1 MAARLPS
8 QLGTIDISEGVIA
21 KIAGVNAT
29 ECFGV
34 LGLAASDGWSD
45 LLKKDSVDKGVRVQA
60 MEDAK
65 VRIEISLVVQY
76 GVSIKA
82 VAETV
87 INNIRYHVEN
97 MTGLTVADINVILR
111 GIRV

>member
-34 LGLAASDGWSD
+34 LGLAASDGWSR
-45 LLKKDSVDKGVRVQA
+45 SSEKGFCGQ
-60 MEDAK
+60 
-65 VRIEISLVVQY
+65 
-76 GVSIKA
+76 
-82 VAETV
+82 
-87 INNIRYHVEN
+87 
-97 MTGLTVADINVILR
+97 R
-111 GIRV
+111 GPGPSDGGRKGSD

>member
-60 MEDAK
+60 MEDAQVLAK
-65 VRIEISLVVQY
+65 LDLKGQ
-76 GVSIKA
+76 A
-82 VAETV
+82 A
-87 INNIRYHVEN
+87 
-97 MTGLTVADINVILR
+97 
-111 GIRV
+111 

>member
-1 MAARLPS
+1 MHPLLCLLYTS

-76 GVSIKA
+76 GVCLLYTSRC
-82 VAETV
+82 VSETDPDPSLG
-87 INNIRYHVEN
+87 RSK
-97 MTGLTVADINVILR
+97 G
-111 GIRV
+111 

>member
-29 ECFGV
+29 ECFG
-34 LGLAASDGWSD
+34 D

-97 MTGLTVADINVILR
+97 MTGLTVADINVIIR